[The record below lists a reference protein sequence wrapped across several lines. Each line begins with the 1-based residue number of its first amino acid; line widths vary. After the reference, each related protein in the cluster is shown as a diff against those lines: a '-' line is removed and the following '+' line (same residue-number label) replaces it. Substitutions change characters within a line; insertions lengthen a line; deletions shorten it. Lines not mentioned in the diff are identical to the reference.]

1 LSLLPLSEMQIL
13 TQLQQNSYIV
23 ALNGSLNVENTA
35 NVQEVL
41 LDALQ
46 SRPKEVMVDCEA
58 LEAVSPESLKSFIST
73 VRILQRNEIDFV
85 LISVNEQL
93 HHLFSCAG
101 VSTFTKNIS
110 STSLIAENGQFDIYF
125 RKL

>member
-1 LSLLPLSEMQIL
+1 MQIL
-13 TQLQQNSYIV
+13 TQIQQNSYIV
-23 ALNGSLNVENTA
+23 ALNGSLNAETA
-35 NVQEVL
+35 VTVQEVL

-46 SRPKEVMVDCEA
+46 FSPKEVMVDCEA
-58 LEAVSPESLKSFIST
+58 LEEVSAKSLKSFIPT
-73 VRILQRNEIDFV
+73 VRSLQRNKIDFV

-101 VSTFTKNIS
+101 VNTFTNSIS
-110 STSLIAENGQFDIYF
+110 STSLIADNGQCDIYF